1 MLRLDMRSRGKV
13 GNGET
18 ARLTFKFGEQIS
30 AFTGHSVFHAGLV
43 ECGDGRLAL
52 VASAL
57 GGLHLACCKAAWY
70 LLAAFKILS
79 LKILL
84 VCLSVIRSIT
94 GLLERGL
101 NL

>member
-30 AFTGHSVFHAGLV
+30 AFTSLSVFHASLV
-43 ECGDGRLAL
+43 KCWDGRLAL
-52 VASAL
+52 IAAAL

-84 VCLSVIRSIT
+84 VCLSVIRCIT
-94 GLLERGL
+94 GLLKCSL

>member
-1 MLRLDMRSRGKV
+1 MRGRSKV

-18 ARLTFKFGEQIS
+18 ARLSFEFGEQIS
-30 AFTGHSVFHAGLV
+30 AFTRHSIFHTSMV

-52 VASAL
+52 VAAAL
-57 GGLHLACCKAAWY
+57 GGLHLTGCKAAWY

-79 LKILL
+79 LKILF
-84 VCLSVIRSIT
+84 VCLSVIRSIA
-94 GLLERGL
+94 GLLKCSL